1 MLLLDDAAHRA
12 AMRANFARVRQ
23 KLIASGAISP
33 AQAVL
38 DALT

>member
-12 AMRANFARVRQ
+12 AMRANFGKVRE
-23 KLIASGAISP
+23 KLIAPGSISP
-33 AQAVL
+33 ARAVL